1 MSQDR
6 IIHLQKSLRIARKAL
21 ERIHHG
27 SRDPERI
34 ASDALDALFQ
44 LEPKQPLQGVVGH
57 DRTQG
62 MDALRAAAKIVA
74 VRRGSRF

>member
-1 MSQDR
+1 
-6 IIHLQKSLRIARKAL
+6 
-21 ERIHHG
+21 
-27 SRDPERI
+27 
-34 ASDALDALFQ
+34 
-44 LEPKQPLQGVVGH
+44 VVGH